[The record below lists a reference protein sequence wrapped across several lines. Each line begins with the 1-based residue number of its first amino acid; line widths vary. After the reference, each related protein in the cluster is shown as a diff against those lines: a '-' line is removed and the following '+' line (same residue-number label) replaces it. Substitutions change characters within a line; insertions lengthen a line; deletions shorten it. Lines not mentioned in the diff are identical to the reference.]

1 MTAETPSRSTD
12 TPRETSSPPRR
23 TGQEATPPDV
33 GEPLSEDE
41 KMLLALRD
49 ELYEG
54 RWDLFERD
62 LEARLNGEPHVFE
75 IGPVSD
81 RLRDTIESHLRI
93 IKALRDRKI

>member
-1 MTAETPSRSTD
+1 MTAEPQSRRSEF
-12 TPRETSSPPRR
+12 PRKPPGSPWVS
-23 TGQEATPPDV
+23 APDASRD
-33 GEPLSEDE
+33 GLDPLTEDE

-62 LEARLNGEPHVFE
+62 LRARLKGEPHVFE

-93 IKALRDRKI
+93 MNALRSRNI

>member
-1 MTAETPSRSTD
+1 MTAKPPSRQND
-12 TPRETSSPPRR
+12 LPREPSERVDTRADEAPVLDASS
-23 TGQEATPPDV
+23 
-33 GEPLSEDE
+33 LSDEE

-62 LEARLNGEPHVFE
+62 LKARLNGEPHVFE

-81 RLRDTIESHLRI
+81 RLRETIEGHLRI
-93 IKALRDRKI
+93 MNALRARNV